1 MNFGKSEVFGRMSHT
16 SCLIAD
22 FADFA
27 SLSGRVSPEPV
38 VGSHFSLSEACRKLV
53 GSLSEAC
60 RKLVGSL
67 SEACRK
73 LSEVVGSC
81 RKLSEVVGSCRKL
94 SEVVGSC
101 RKLKLPTI
109 ILSEAFEKCSHL
121 QSLKVISRHSDKRY
135 SL

>member
-60 RKLVGSL
+60 RKLSEVVGS
-67 SEACRK
+67 CRK

>member
-67 SEACRK
+67 SE
-73 LSEVVGSC
+73 VVGSC

-101 RKLKLPTI
+101 RKL
-109 ILSEAFEKCSHL
+109 SEA
-121 QSLKVISRHSDKRY
+121 QASDNNLVG
-135 SL
+135 SF